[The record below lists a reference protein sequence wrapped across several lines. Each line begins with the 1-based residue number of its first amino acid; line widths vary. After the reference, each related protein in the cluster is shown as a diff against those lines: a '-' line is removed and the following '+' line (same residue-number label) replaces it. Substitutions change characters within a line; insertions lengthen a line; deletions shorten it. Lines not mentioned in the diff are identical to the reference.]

1 MSQTSPALSLGSSA
15 ASAGFLLPHFWSPI
29 LLGVTF
35 IDCQS
40 AGEPEHQFGTKGGD

>member
-15 ASAGFLLPHFWSPI
+15 ASAGFLLPHFWAPI

-40 AGEPEHQFGTKGGD
+40 AGEPEHQFGAKGGD